1 MPTPYPQ
8 KITLSTEID
17 KHLKKI
23 ASSTTQSYRIV
34 RRAKIIL
41 EASRGRNNSFL
52 AEKYDLSRS
61 RVRDWRKRW
70 QDHQEKLEKA
80 EEEGIKEDKIE
91 AMLIEILEDKP
102 RSGKPATYTLEQVV
116 QIISVACEEPE
127 QSERPTSH
135 WSQSELAT
143 EVNKRGITLNISPRS
158 VGRFLKRSQ
167 SSTSPL

>member
-17 KHLKKI
+17 KQLKKI
-23 ASSTTQSYRIV
+23 ASSTTRSYRIV

-52 AEKYDLSRS
+52 SEKYDLSRS

-70 QDHQEKLEKA
+70 QDHQERLEKA

-91 AMLIEILEDKP
+91 ARK
-102 RSGKPATYTLEQVV
+102 
-116 QIISVACEEPE
+116 
-127 QSERPTSH
+127 
-135 WSQSELAT
+135 
-143 EVNKRGITLNISPRS
+143 
-158 VGRFLKRSQ
+158 
-167 SSTSPL
+167 